1 MLSLGQSRPEK
12 LRRGDRLAA
21 GVWALCSH
29 FFSFLGPRFTFW
41 AFQRVGRALVGRS
54 SNVGLVRKN
63 VDLVFPDRTAEARE
77 RLVQQIAG
85 DLPLAIAELW
95 LQPYWRR
102 RSEALTRH
110 NLDADW
116 LQPFARNERQ
126 AVFLLGH
133 FSGWEANIMT
143 LSRHIRNVTG
153 IYAPPKNALL
163 EPYFRERR
171 TDLSGNWTLYPRD
184 MKMLQRRLTKEF
196 AQGKSLIY
204 ALDAPLP
211 GPMLPFLGLT
221 SPTALRPYE
230 LAAKAGAPII
240 PLQYG
245 RDRAGIGFWIS
256 ALEPLYAK
264 SAAPEHVR
272 DLATRMNALY
282 SDWIRAN
289 PDQWYWTGRFFR
301 PNPQWE
307 ARNQKRGKPASSAD
321 TNGQKS

>member
-1 MLSLGQSRPEK
+1 MLSLGQSRPEQ
-12 LRRGDRLAA
+12 LRRGDRIAA
-21 GVWALCSH
+21 ALWAFCSH
-29 FFSFLGPRFTFW
+29 FFSLLGPRVTFW
-41 AFQRVGRALVGRS
+41 TFQRLGRALLGRS
-54 SNVGLVRKN
+54 SNVGLVRTN
-63 VDLVFPDRTAEARE
+63 VALVFPDWTARARE
-77 RLVQQIAG
+77 ELVQQIAG

-102 RSEALTRH
+102 RSEALTHH

-116 LQPFARNERQ
+116 LRPFARNDRQ

-143 LSRHIRNVTG
+143 LSRHLRNVTA

-184 MKMLQRRLTKEF
+184 MSMLQRRLAKEF

-221 SPTALRPYE
+221 SPTTLRPYE

-240 PLQYG
+240 PLHCG
-245 RDRAGIGFWIS
+245 RNRAGISFWIE
-256 ALEPLYAK
+256 ALPPLYAK
-264 SAAPEHVR
+264 SAAPEDVR
-272 DLATRMNALY
+272 DLAILMNDLY
-282 SDWIRAN
+282 SDWIRTH

-301 PNPQWE
+301 PNPIWE
-307 ARNQKRGKPASSAD
+307 ARNRKRGGSASPA
-321 TNGQKS
+321 